1 MNFTIEASGSS
12 NPLSAFELCRV
23 LEAATSSDYSQRQA
37 AGQQLITW
45 ESHPGFYSGLQAVS
59 LDKSLPYPIRL
70 LAIIQFKNGI
80 DKYWRLVSHV
90 KYGISPEEKSLVR
103 SKLLQGTIDEDDRA
117 MVLQGSLAVA
127 KIVRIDQSKDWPEA
141 IPSLVEMLRALRSA
155 GAGGAAKLH
164 SALIILMRIIKELAT
179 ARLRRSQTWL
189 QAMSP
194 EIVYLC
200 CEIYTENKTLWTGF
214 LLNGQGD
221 TTAVDI
227 AMMNSLVSLRTLR
240 YLITFG
246 YEDPYSDDTIRQFWE
261 ISQSDFGQFLSF
273 INNDSPIPTQYQEAV
288 GKHLLQ
294 FTKLHLDT
302 SESHPASFVK
312 LPSSIPLVRAYW
324 DLVAKFASVFGQ
336 SEGIRHS
343 GGSGQSSSKAKEEG
357 PLLERLAL
365 KGLLLLRSCIRIAF
379 QPVQTFKYRSEET
392 KAEQNRAMEIVKEQL
407 VTPDFVLEIVNTLIS
422 HLFIF
427 RKSDLD
433 LWEEDPEEWESREQS
448 EGNAYEWEVRPC
460 AEKLFLDLLLRFK
473 EMLTP
478 PLLQYFQTAT
488 SPNADIA
495 TKESVYTALGIAAQS
510 LTGTFDFNEFVTNNL
525 VADSQIQDPLARIL
539 RRRIGILLR
548 QLTPL
553 NISPTTKPVMYQI
566 LRNFMDTSDPSN
578 DIVVRLT
585 AGREFKFVL
594 DDLDFQADQFSPVA
608 LDVLSA
614 LVSLTQSAEV
624 DETKLAILETIR
636 LLVTRMESHVSQFA
650 DFVMSTLPE
659 VWAGAGPE
667 DYMIKQSLIAI
678 FTALVMSLGPAS
690 QKYHEVMIP
699 LLSEAARQGSD
710 LHVHLIDEALE
721 LWNSVLQQS
730 KSPLSSELIN
740 LLECLLPLIEYDSE
754 TATNALT
761 AVESYILFAPE
772 AVLEDRFRKNTIVAV
787 SKRIDCRVRERARTA
802 IQTME
807 YMIRA
812 AAELG
817 GSDGVQI
824 ILQDMVETRV
834 MHKILES
841 IHESWQARQTTGPNR
856 KVSRISSMEECDYF
870 SVLARLLYADPN
882 LFVSMLSSFGKLDE
896 VWKWLIEEWF
906 AVRDG
911 MDRPETQKLYALAL
925 TRLLELPQPVQGLVL
940 SKLQDY
946 FGFWSEVIS
955 ELRDGMVVATDCLV
969 WTEFETTKWDTP
981 KMLREKEVE
990 LRDPVHSVTIC
1001 GYITEHLQSL
1011 VQAVGGE
1018 AVFQAE
1024 YAVNVDKDVMER
1036 LTSRHPMAPFTG
1048 DLGHPKASPPAPKFN
1063 FVQAQERIAARRSAR
1078 EATYRTQIA
1087 AAHNSSAL
1095 RQRLTVLPGPLSRLT
1110 GLYDVLTGSPMAGAT
1125 SRPNFRVGQV
1135 DAELLDNELVDL
1147 LRGQVGE
1154 ALKYVAGGHIKDD
1167 YSAEIGL
1174 MLRAA
1179 LFKLTI
1185 WDHDAS
1191 YGAALQNLRYTDAR
1205 GYTNGGVLVPPS
1217 RWQKA
1222 AYGAV
1227 SVLGTYGWNRWEQ
1240 WLMTQDDGFN
1250 DPAPAVQRLAT
1261 LTNAAGA
1268 LHSVAAFASFCAFLV
1283 HGRYRTLLDRILRMR
1298 LASPSS
1304 QVSREVSFE
1313 YQNRQLVWHAFTEF
1327 LLFVLPLIG
1336 VSRWKRWLARLWRRT
1351 KQALRTRGAAAA
1363 GDTDGM
1369 VKKTGE
1375 LSFLPERTCAICYH
1389 AQNAAA
1395 SEAEV
1400 LASSAAGGV
1409 AGSAATDITNAYE
1422 AVPCGCV
1429 YCFVCLATQIDRE
1442 EGEGWTCLRC
1452 GELVKECKPW
1462 NGDVLEPAR
1471 TATKTVTF
1479 RDDPRE
1485 YSEREYSDSSA
1496 LPGLAVVPP
1505 VPLLDDG
1512 ELHGEESN
1520 RDEHGLDDEEIL
1532 VEDEE
1537 DEGLVE
1543 ELGEELDE

>member
-787 SKRIDCRVRERARTA
+787 SKRIDCR
-802 IQTME
+802 
-807 YMIRA
+807 
-812 AAELG
+812 
-817 GSDGVQI
+817 I

-1024 YAVNVDKDVMER
+1024 YAVNVDKDVME
-1036 LTSRHPMAPFTG
+1036 
-1048 DLGHPKASPPAPKFN
+1048 
-1063 FVQAQERIAARRSAR
+1063 
-1078 EATYRTQIA
+1078 
-1087 AAHNSSAL
+1087 SAL
-1095 RQRLTVLPGPLSRLT
+1095 RQRLTALPGPLSRLT
-1110 GLYDVLTGSPMAGAT
+1110 GLYDVLTGSPMPGAT